1 MRKQNVAVKEKLPS
15 SFRPFLLMHT
25 GYLVFFNLPSI
36 FINTFF
42 LSIVDDARF
51 TYMYNIILY
60 LIQGIMMIAGAYAL
74 RKIPSRY
81 CTRIGILLSSVG
93 YLLLLLLREQSVR
106 FMPLLALVM
115 GAGGAF
121 YWISFAMLLTDSSS
135 DSNRDKAYSSIG
147 LVGAVVTLII
157 PFTSGNII
165 RSFTDSTGYFVIF
178 GIAFCIAIITVFL
191 SMHIHEKN
199 AEQGKSR
206 FYEAIQLI
214 KNTRSA
220 KFSYAAIAA
229 LGLREG
235 SVSFVLNILLYQ
247 MLKDERIIGINT
259 FLTGAAAIFA
269 NMLCARIM
277 RPNNRVRIFNIS
289 TTILLTICLLLIF
302 QLNVFTVILTG
313 MATFALTALMNNAA
327 NSVYF
332 AAFDD
337 TGLTSALRPE
347 MFAIKEVI
355 LGAGRIAGIF
365 ILYFLPPTFF
375 WCAIGLII
383 LTGLQYITGALCHL
397 SVTARKREKELQ
409 Q

>member
-1 MRKQNVAVKEKLPS
+1 MRKQNAAVKEKLPS
-15 SFRPFLLMHT
+15 SFRPFLLMHM

-42 LSIVDDARF
+42 LSIVDDVRF

-106 FMPLLALVM
+106 VMPLLALVM

-135 DSNRDKAYSSIG
+135 DSSRDKAYSSIA

-165 RSFTDSTGYFVIF
+165 RSFTDSTGYF
-178 GIAFCIAIITVFL
+178 
-191 SMHIHEKN
+191 
-199 AEQGKSR
+199 
-206 FYEAIQLI
+206 
-214 KNTRSA
+214 
-220 KFSYAAIAA
+220 
-229 LGLREG
+229 
-235 SVSFVLNILLYQ
+235 
-247 MLKDERIIGINT
+247 
-259 FLTGAAAIFA
+259 
-269 NMLCARIM
+269 
-277 RPNNRVRIFNIS
+277 
-289 TTILLTICLLLIF
+289 
-302 QLNVFTVILTG
+302 
-313 MATFALTALMNNAA
+313 
-327 NSVYF
+327 

-337 TGLTSALRPE
+337 TGLTSELRPE

-375 WCAIGLII
+375 WCAIELII
-383 LTGLQYITGALCHL
+383 LTGFQYITGALCHL

>member
-1 MRKQNVAVKEKLPS
+1 MRKQNFAAKEKLPS

-42 LSIVDDARF
+42 LSIVDNARF

-60 LIQGIMMIAGAYAL
+60 LIQGIMMIAGAYVL

-81 CTRIGILLSSVG
+81 CTRIGILLSSIG

-121 YWISFAMLLTDSSS
+121 YWISFAMLLTDSS
-135 DSNRDKAYSSIG
+135 DDNNRDKAYSSIG
-147 LVGAVVTLII
+147 LVGAIVTLII

-178 GIAFCIAIITVFL
+178 GIAFCTAMITVFL
-191 SMHIHEKN
+191 SMRIHEKP
-199 AEQGKSR
+199 AERGKSR
-206 FYEAIQLI
+206 FYEAIQLV

-220 KFSYAAIAA
+220 KFSYTAIAA

-247 MLKDERIIGINT
+247 MLKDERIIGVNT

-277 RPNNRVRIFNIS
+277 RPHNRVRIFNIS
-289 TTILLTICLLLIF
+289 TTILLMACLLLIF
-302 QLNVFTVILTG
+302 QMNVFTVVLTG

-332 AAFDD
+332 ATFDD
-337 TGLTSALRPE
+337 TGLTNELRPE

-383 LTGLQYITGALCHL
+383 LTGLQYITGALCHF
-397 SVTARKREKELQ
+397 SVIARKKEKELQ
-409 Q
+409 

>member
-1 MRKQNVAVKEKLPS
+1 MRKRNVAEKEKLPA

-60 LIQGIMMIAGAYAL
+60 LIQGAMMLVGAFAL

-93 YLLLLLLREQSVR
+93 YLLLLLLREQSVSL
-106 FMPLLALVM
+106 MPLLALVM

-121 YWISFAMLLTDSSS
+121 YWMSFAMLLTDSSS

-147 LVGAVVTLII
+147 IVGAIVTLII

-165 RSFTDSTGYFVIF
+165 RSFTGSMGYFVVF
-178 GIAFCIAIITVFL
+178 GIAFGVAIITVLL
-191 SMHIHEKN
+191 SMRIHEKN
-199 AEQGKSR
+199 AERGKSR
-206 FYEAIQLI
+206 FREAWQLI

-220 KFSYAAIAA
+220 KFSYAAIVA

-235 SVSFVLNILLYQ
+235 SVSFVLNILLFQ
-247 MLKDERIIGINT
+247 MLKDERIVGVNT
-259 FLTGAAAIFA
+259 LLTGAAAIFA
-269 NMLCARIM
+269 NMLCAKIM
-277 RPNNRVRIFNIS
+277 RPHNRVRIFTVS
-289 TTILLTICLLLIF
+289 TTILLITCLLLVF
-302 QLNVFTVILTG
+302 KLNAFTVIIVG
-313 MATFALTALMNNAA
+313 MVTFALTALMNNAA

-332 AAFDD
+332 ATFDD
-337 TGLTSALRPE
+337 DSGLTNELRPE
-347 MFAIKEVI
+347 MFAFKEVI

-365 ILYFLPPTFF
+365 ILYFLPPTFL

-383 LTGLQYITGALCHL
+383 LTALQYITGALCHA
-397 SVTARKREKELQ
+397 SVIARKKEKERL
-409 Q
+409 